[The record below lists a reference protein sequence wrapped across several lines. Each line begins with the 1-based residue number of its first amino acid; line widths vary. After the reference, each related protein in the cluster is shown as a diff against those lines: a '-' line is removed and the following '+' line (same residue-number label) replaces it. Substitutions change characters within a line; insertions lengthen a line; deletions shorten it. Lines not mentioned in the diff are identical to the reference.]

1 MQFFRIRL
9 ILALVVGITLIS
21 VASTYFEVLAHKHV
35 LRQELERRTAWMS
48 KNLQSQ
54 MEQTLAG
61 GQSAKI
67 AEGVA
72 RLRLQEHALGL
83 AVYDTQGGLIA
94 GAGPSDVFTE
104 LPHGPLNKAIQQ
116 GADSA
121 AFGHND
127 DQQWLEEAVPLHDGG
142 RVVGALVILEDARY
156 IRAEGLAVW
165 QQSFWRIAAFVLLI
179 VGVTLLAVR
188 WLLMRPLTRLAE
200 RLRRLRT
207 GNTANVAHESL
218 AELSFFAP
226 LTREVESMAE
236 SLITA
241 RAAAETEARLREAGE
256 HQWTA
261 ERLAVHIREHFG
273 SSRIFVL
280 SNREPY
286 MHVLQGRET
295 VCIVPPSGLV
305 TAIEPVLRACD
316 GVWVAHGSGSEDAK
330 NVDEFDRLRV
340 PPDDPRYTLRRV
352 WLSAEEEAG
361 YYDGFANEGLW
372 PLCHIAHTRPI
383 FRASDWE
390 CYQRVNEKF
399 ASALLEE
406 MKDSASPIVFV
417 QDYHFALA
425 PRLIKAARPDA
436 RVAIFWHIPWPNPEA
451 FGICPWQAK
460 LLDGLLGAD
469 LIGFHIPLHCNNFL
483 STVDRVLESRTDREH
498 MTARRDGHTSA
509 VRPYAVSVAFDG
521 SKPERKT
528 PRSTRDELLKK
539 FNLRGESMIVGVDRM
554 DYTKGIVERLVAIE
568 HLLQE
573 HPWYLERLTMVQI
586 AAPSRSRIP
595 SYVNLRRQVEETAER
610 INQRYQTATWKPILL
625 IEQQFSHE
633 ELDPWYHAADVC
645 LVTSLHDGMNLVA
658 KEFVAARDDE
668 DGVLVLSKF
677 AGAATELHDALIV
690 NPYDTEGVAEAIHQG
705 LEMDRTE
712 RRMRMQRMR
721 RHVMDHNIY
730 RWAASILGDLR
741 ELRMEN
747 PGPADLSHA
756 RPASASPGEVAD
768 TEPA

>member
-273 SSRIFVL
+273 SSRIFV
-280 SNREPY
+280 
-286 MHVLQGRET
+286 
-295 VCIVPPSGLV
+295 
-305 TAIEPVLRACD
+305 
-316 GVWVAHGSGSEDAK
+316 
-330 NVDEFDRLRV
+330 
-340 PPDDPRYTLRRV
+340 
-352 WLSAEEEAG
+352 
-361 YYDGFANEGLW
+361 
-372 PLCHIAHTRPI
+372 
-383 FRASDWE
+383 
-390 CYQRVNEKF
+390 
-399 ASALLEE
+399 
-406 MKDSASPIVFV
+406 
-417 QDYHFALA
+417 
-425 PRLIKAARPDA
+425 
-436 RVAIFWHIPWPNPEA
+436 
-451 FGICPWQAK
+451 
-460 LLDGLLGAD
+460 
-469 LIGFHIPLHCNNFL
+469 
-483 STVDRVLESRTDREH
+483 
-498 MTARRDGHTSA
+498 
-509 VRPYAVSVAFDG
+509 
-521 SKPERKT
+521 
-528 PRSTRDELLKK
+528 
-539 FNLRGESMIVGVDRM
+539 
-554 DYTKGIVERLVAIE
+554 
-568 HLLQE
+568 
-573 HPWYLERLTMVQI
+573 
-586 AAPSRSRIP
+586 
-595 SYVNLRRQVEETAER
+595 
-610 INQRYQTATWKPILL
+610 
-625 IEQQFSHE
+625 
-633 ELDPWYHAADVC
+633 
-645 LVTSLHDGMNLVA
+645 
-658 KEFVAARDDE
+658 
-668 DGVLVLSKF
+668 
-677 AGAATELHDALIV
+677 
-690 NPYDTEGVAEAIHQG
+690 
-705 LEMDRTE
+705 
-712 RRMRMQRMR
+712 
-721 RHVMDHNIY
+721 
-730 RWAASILGDLR
+730 
-741 ELRMEN
+741 
-747 PGPADLSHA
+747 
-756 RPASASPGEVAD
+756 
-768 TEPA
+768 